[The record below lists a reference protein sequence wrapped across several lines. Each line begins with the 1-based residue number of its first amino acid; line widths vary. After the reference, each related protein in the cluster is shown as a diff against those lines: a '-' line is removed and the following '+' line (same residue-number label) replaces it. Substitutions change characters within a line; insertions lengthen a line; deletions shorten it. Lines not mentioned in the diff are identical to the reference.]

1 MKRKKH
7 LQQGNPKVAKESKCS
22 FTSTLLIQPPGWTY
36 LPGGIY
42 FSLPLLKGF
51 LENSGLNVSVLDLN
65 IEFSHRNRFS
75 ITAAEVNK
83 VGASFNLETYSEL
96 YYRSEDRITEI
107 VSPYNAIW
115 DIQSGFNFTGC
126 NLKSSESIRE
136 FSFLKSPFDE
146 MYLDTLLKK
155 IQAEDIPIIGFSII
169 VPSQLLTSLIAIRVL
184 RNAGYLGKIIVGGNM
199 ITRLGDDFIKK
210 WIFELIDAAVLFQ
223 GEKCIA
229 EYVAAHESNS
239 SLSSIPNLIWK
250 DKNGIQKNRIEYL
263 KPTEFGRPSYNGIE
277 NEKYW
282 GNQYLPILG
291 SRGCYY
297 GKCTFC
303 AIPYAYG
310 NNGFLGND
318 KPINVFTDIQNGIA
332 TTGIR
337 NFKFVDEALHPT
349 ILRKLSDDII
359 KQRVECSFEGYARLD
374 NFWMDSKFLKLVS
387 AAGLKKVYIG
397 LELINST
404 KRDLLNKS
412 DSDKAIELLKAFADK
427 GIKTHLF
434 TLFGYPGTGVEE
446 AMNTIEFCLN
456 NSSLID
462 SIDVFPFYFAKHTQV
477 GLIDKKLFPNEDWAI
492 EYDYLPAAENVLTQM
507 EVETLCNELEEVVW
521 AEQPQ
526 WLHPIYRMFS
536 PWKN

>member
-1 MKRKKH
+1 M
-7 LQQGNPKVAKESKCS
+7 AKESSGS
-22 FTSTLLIQPPGWTY
+22 FANTLLIQPPGWTY

-51 LENSGLNVSVLDLN
+51 LETSGLSVSVLDLN
-65 IEFSHRNRFS
+65 IEFSHRNKFS
-75 ITAAEVNK
+75 ISESDVNK

-96 YYRSEDRITEI
+96 YYKSEDKMTEI
-107 VSPYNAIW
+107 VSPYNAVW
-115 DIQSGFNFTGC
+115 DIQSGFNFKGC
-126 NLKSSESIRE
+126 NLKSSESIKE
-136 FSFLKSPFDE
+136 FSILKSPFDE
-146 MYLDTLLKK
+146 MYSDTLLKK
-155 IQAEDIPIIGFSII
+155 IQEGNIPIVGFSIT
-169 VPSQLLTSLIAIRVL
+169 VPSQLLTSFIAIRFL
-184 RNAGYLGKIIVGGNM
+184 RNAGFAGKIIVGGNM
-199 ITRLGDDFIKK
+199 ITRLGDDFIKE
-210 WIFELIDAAVLFQ
+210 WVFELIDAAVLFQ
-223 GEKCIA
+223 GEKSFVEYIA
-229 EYVAAHESNS
+229 ALKDSNP
-239 SLSSIPNLIWK
+239 LSSIPNLIWK
-250 DKNGIQKNRIEYL
+250 DKNGIQRNKIEYL
-263 KPTEFGRPSYNGIE
+263 KPTEFGRPSYSGIE

-282 GNQYLPILG
+282 GNKYLPILG

-303 AIPYAYG
+303 AIPFAYG

-318 KPINVFTDIQNGIA
+318 KPSNVFTDIQNGIA

-359 KQRVECSFEGYARLD
+359 KEKIECSFEGYARLD
-374 NFWMDSKFLKLVS
+374 NFWVDSKFLKLVS
-387 AAGLKKVYIG
+387 NAGLKKVYIG

-412 DSDKAIELLKAFADK
+412 DSDKAIELLKAFADN

-434 TLFGYPGTGVEE
+434 TLFGYPGTGEEE
-446 AMNTIEFCLN
+446 AINTIEFCLKH
-456 NSSLID
+456 SSLID

-477 GLIDKKLFPNEDWAI
+477 ASIEKILSPNEDWAI
-492 EYDYLPAAENVLTQM
+492 EYDYLPTAENVLEQND
-507 EVETLCNELEEVVW
+507 VEILCNELEEVIW

-536 PWKN
+536 PWKY

>member
-1 MKRKKH
+1 M
-7 LQQGNPKVAKESKCS
+7 GKVSKYP
-22 FTSTLLIQPPGWTY
+22 FANILLVQPPGWSF

-51 LENSGLNVSVLDLN
+51 LENSGFNVSVLDLN
-65 IEFSHRNRFS
+65 IKFSFLNNFAIS
-75 ITAAEVNK
+75 ADDVNK
-83 VGASFNLETYSEL
+83 VGASLNLEIYRNL
-96 YYRSEDRITEI
+96 YYKSEDKMAEI
-107 VSPYNAIW
+107 ISPYNAVW

-126 NLKSSESIRE
+126 NLKSSESIKE
-136 FSFLKSPFDE
+136 FSSLKSPFDE
-146 MYLDTLLKK
+146 LYSDILLKK
-155 IQAEDIPIIGFSII
+155 IEDGDIPIVGFSIT
-169 VPSQLLTSLIAIRVL
+169 VPSQLLTSFIAIRCL
-184 RNAGYLGKIIVGGNM
+184 RNAGYSGKIIVGGNM
-199 ITRLGDDFIKK
+199 ITRLGDDFIKE
-210 WIFELIDAAVLFQ
+210 WIFELIDAAVIFQ

-229 EYVAAHESNS
+229 EYVTAVKNNS

-250 DKNGIQKNRIEYL
+250 DKSGIKKNRIEYL
-263 KPTEFGRPSYNGIE
+263 KPTEFGRPSFSGIE
-277 NEKYW
+277 NDKYW

-318 KPINVFTDIQNGIA
+318 KPSNVFTDIQNGII

-337 NFKFVDEALHPT
+337 NFKFVDEALHPA
-349 ILRKLSDDII
+349 ILRKLSEDII
-359 KQRVECSFEGYARLD
+359 KQEVKCKFEGYARLD
-374 NFWMDSKFLKLVS
+374 NFWMDSNFLKLVS
-387 AAGLKKVYIG
+387 NAGLKKVYIG
-397 LELINST
+397 LELINSN

-412 DSDKAIELLKAFADK
+412 DSDKAIELLKAFADN

-434 TLFGYPGTGVEE
+434 TLFGYPGTGEEE
-446 AMNTIEFCLN
+446 AMNTIEFCLK

-477 GLIDKKLFPNEDWAI
+477 ALIEKKFYPTEDWAI
-492 EYDYLPAAENVLTQM
+492 EYDYLPAAENVLTQD
-507 EVETLCNELEEVVW
+507 EVETLCTELEEVVW

-536 PWKN
+536 PWNN